1 MKGIIFD
8 LDGTL
13 VNTLADIN
21 HAVNAMLEDYGI
33 PVQTFED
40 TKNHLGLGFE
50 FLVEQSLP
58 ENKKDLFEEALAKF
72 LYYYDQYYME
82 ETKPYDGI
90 KELLIKLQDEGY
102 KLAINS
108 NKRQEY
114 TEKLV
119 KKCFPE
125 INFVDII
132 GARFDEPKKP
142 DPKMALEIVKEMNL
156 NKDEVIFVGDSNTD
170 YKTALNGGFYF
181 VACDWGF
188 GFLNLLPLERIAYTS
203 SDLYNYIKN
212 A

>member
-82 ETKPYDGI
+82 
-90 KELLIKLQDEGY
+90 
-102 KLAINS
+102 
-108 NKRQEY
+108 
-114 TEKLV
+114 
-119 KKCFPE
+119 
-125 INFVDII
+125 
-132 GARFDEPKKP
+132 
-142 DPKMALEIVKEMNL
+142 
-156 NKDEVIFVGDSNTD
+156 
-170 YKTALNGGFYF
+170 
-181 VACDWGF
+181 
-188 GFLNLLPLERIAYTS
+188 
-203 SDLYNYIKN
+203 
-212 A
+212 